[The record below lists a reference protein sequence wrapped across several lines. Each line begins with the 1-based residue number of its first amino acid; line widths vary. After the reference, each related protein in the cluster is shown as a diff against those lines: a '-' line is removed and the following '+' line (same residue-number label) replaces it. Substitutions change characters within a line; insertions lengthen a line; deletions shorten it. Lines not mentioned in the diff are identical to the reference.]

1 MVSIPVAPVS
11 SVLSSGFLH
20 TEAGASGASVILSC
34 RRLYVNHTG
43 NQGNSWV
50 RPPSPCRL
58 AAWEGT
64 QSHKSWQIHRW
75 VPRAV
80 VGSRTEPSEQYWIAV
95 LVNSPSLSLSLCSPL
110 SSSRSLFSLSLS
122 LYDFRF
128 CCFILQL
135 PSNRLASVSVSMCSR
150 GGGRCGRESSSSPLS
165 DSISF
170 SVPLLK
176 VLMDAEYVSSHL
188 EHYHQQQPSVFLN
201 LFHFVWLLWINDI

>member
-50 RPPSPCRL
+50 RPPKPLPIGCLRGNPKSQVL
-58 AAWEGT
+58 ADPQMGT
-64 QSHKSWQIHRW
+64 ESCGGITHW
-75 VPRAV
+75 AE
-80 VGSRTEPSEQYWIAV
+80 RTV
-95 LVNSPSLSLSLCSPL
+95 LDCSTCELPLSLSVA
-110 SSSRSLFSLSLS
+110 RSLPLAPFFSLSLS
-122 LYDFRF
+122 LYDFRI

-201 LFHFVWLLWINDI
+201 LFHFG